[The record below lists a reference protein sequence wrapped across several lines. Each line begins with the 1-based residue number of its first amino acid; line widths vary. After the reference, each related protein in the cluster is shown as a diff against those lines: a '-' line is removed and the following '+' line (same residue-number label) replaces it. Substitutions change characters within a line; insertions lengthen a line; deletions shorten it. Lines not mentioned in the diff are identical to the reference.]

1 MPDWGAL
8 FSPRRR
14 TAVVRCAA
22 LYGMVAVSGPVVAAN
37 VNVPFDGL
45 VPVSD
50 SQLGATRGGIRLN
63 GFDISLGIR
72 IETSLSGLGRIVTAL
87 AWKEQQG
94 WSRTSARV
102 TDAAGYSRSW
112 DPTLGVWK
120 DDQLSS
126 ASGVNPGASVATQPS
141 ATVTPVAQPTTWSG
155 VPSGAPNNMVTPAIP
170 VSNAGPPDA
179 AAVSA
184 PTLTLGG
191 VAQTVSGSPTV
202 QAGAAVTDKFA
213 SVATKVADTVGGAM
227 QAGGY
232 GNPLGSAVAGSSEI
246 LHDVGAG
253 QLATLVK
260 NTQSGVEIAQRT
272 ELNVTIENFAA
283 ATARITDGIRARAI
297 ATSGIGRF

>member
-1 MPDWGAL
+1 
-8 FSPRRR
+8 
-14 TAVVRCAA
+14 V
-22 LYGMVAVSGPVVAAN
+22 VAVASPAIAAN
-37 VNVPFDGL
+37 SYGPFEGL

-50 SQLGATRGGIRLN
+50 SQLGAMRGGIRLN
-63 GFDISLGIR
+63 GFDISLGLR
-72 IETSLSGLGRIVTAL
+72 IETSLSGLGKVVTAL

-94 WSRTSARV
+94 WSRTSARI

-126 ASGVNPGASVATQPS
+126 ASGVNPGASVATQP
-141 ATVTPVAQPTTWSG
+141 TTW
-155 VPSGAPNNMVTPAIP
+155 NMPTSSIP

-202 QAGAAVTDKFA
+202 QAGAPVTDKLA

-232 GNPLGSAVAGSSEI
+232 GNPLGSAVVMQTAGSSEI
-246 LHDVGAG
+246 MHNFGVG
-253 QLATLVK
+253 QLATLIK
-260 NTQSGVEIAQRT
+260 ITNNGVDISQRT